1 MVKSNFRQLQI
12 WVLWASSSKKCDH
25 SCYLYMWD
33 TQMEVLDFI
42 FSFFWCQIWDAKS
55 TSKNIQKNRIY
66 SQLYKANYNPE
77 SFMHSGFYMIP
88 LYFVLFGRAS
98 ILGVF
103 RAFRA
108 GSGSRTDTGAV
119 EECVSAGGSRL
130 AIVFLP
136 RAMRWDGSIRG

>member
-1 MVKSNFRQLQI
+1 
-12 WVLWASSSKKCDH
+12 
-25 SCYLYMWD
+25 
-33 TQMEVLDFI
+33 MEVLV
-42 FSFFWCQIWDAKS
+42 FFWLSLVPNLRCKAY
-55 TSKNIQKNRIY
+55 IQKHQKIESIY
-66 SQLYKANYNPE
+66 SQLYKVNYNPE

-88 LYFVLFGRAS
+88 LYFVLLGWAS

-136 RAMRWDGSIRG
+136 RALR